1 MVVYHLVLTILPKL
15 ILLIILQLKL
25 ILFLRIVYL
34 SSVFLRQ
41 GYRIEIYHLIIIIVM
56 VFSDSSTT
64 ISFNIITFMSLRPF
78 CILIQNLQR
87 FILKTHNFTLRV
99 LV

>member
-25 ILFLRIVYL
+25 ILVLFLRIVYL

-41 GYRIEIYHLIIIIVM
+41 GYRIKIYHLIIIIVL

-78 CILIQNLQR
+78 SILIQNLQ
-87 FILKTHNFTLRV
+87 
-99 LV
+99 